1 MVNQPVFTCSKSIV
15 ESPNI
20 VSIHK
25 KEDKGFVKNY
35 RPISLLPIFI
45 KIFERLISII
55 LFLTIL

>member
-1 MVNQPVFTCSKSIV
+1 MVNQAVFTCSKSTV

-20 VSIHK
+20 VPMHK

-55 LFLTIL
+55 LFITIL